1 METPKIPQVFTS
13 YFRDDHPPALEN
25 IHRPR
30 AEALLGF
37 ELGSDGHGAVVEGGL
52 VGTAG
57 HGCHG

>member
-1 METPKIPQVFTS
+1 MGYPHKWQIPEISPVFTS
-13 YFRDDHPPALEN
+13 
-25 IHRPR
+25 

-52 VGTAG
+52 VGAG